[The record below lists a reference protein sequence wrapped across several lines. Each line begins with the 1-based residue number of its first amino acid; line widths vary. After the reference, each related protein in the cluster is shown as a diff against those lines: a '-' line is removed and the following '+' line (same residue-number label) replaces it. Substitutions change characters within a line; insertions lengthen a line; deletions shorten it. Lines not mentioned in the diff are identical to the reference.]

1 MYKGHRFPIPRGQT
15 KGQTLQAIRWSEDV
29 DPLSGEDDYDDFE
42 PEFLRWLDGRSD
54 DEDEVFVDVKTGFR
68 FRLA

>member
-1 MYKGHRFPIPRGQT
+1 MW
-15 KGQTLQAIRWSEDV
+15 AEDV
-29 DPLSGEDDYDDFE
+29 DPLSGEEDYDDFE